1 MLVKDLLEITTG
13 IAVIMHNNT
22 IKTSFDFDVAKNSNL
37 WIIERKYRELPTD
50 LKELKVKKIYS
61 ECGMCVEVDFDIN
74 FYNKYK
80 EFFKLQEYFDYKNN
94 S

>member
-22 IKTSFDFDVAKNSNL
+22 TKTSFDFDVAKNSNL
-37 WIIERKYRELPTD
+37 WIIEKKYLELLTD
-50 LKELKVKKIYS
+50 LKELKVSDIYS
-61 ECGMCVEVDFDIN
+61 DCGICIEVNFDNN

-80 EFFKLQEYFDYKNN
+80 EYFN
-94 S
+94 